1 MFPIRRRV
9 TDDETDSRRCLARM
23 RVRSHTFTS
32 EMAPEPLTSVAVVV
46 RSRPGIAELTHVT
59 DTLSAYLD
67 YSSSLPLA
75 RACALSSVSLL
86 RRVWDISKS
95 AETVVDPWCQPTNS
109 WCPSRMLWS
118 NQFYY
123 QDQFSKGI
131 VEACKHADVGT
142 VQWLVDHFAGCIV
155 PPEAVEAIAQRDKRE
170 ILQLLLKVHEEHKKT
185 SMPGARIQAAK
196 KPHQVKF
203 WESNALVAAATGGHG
218 DLVLWLYREVFHGFY
233 MQSNQE
239 VMDEL
244 ARHGDVDAVRWL
256 VSEGWQPPRLYFAAE
271 GGNIAMVQW
280 LLTQSRDAGKQW
292 ALKNAAAQGHLEI
305 VKLLVSEGMVY
316 LDGEAFYDA
325 AANGHLSVVQWLK
338 ESNLG
343 LKMAYK
349 AMDLAATNGHLEVM
363 QYLHSNCLATC
374 THHTMRKAASNGHLH
389 IVTWLHLQFRGH
401 SSIDLYAAGSKQQ
414 FNTTV
419 MDIAAMNGHLHVM
432 EYLHSSAITMDTLA
446 TDDEEILEKTVP
458 ICTSA
463 SVQFAAAGGHLEV
476 LKWLHENCWT
486 EPSVD
491 IMDVAAASGNLE
503 LVKWLHEHAAAKFST
518 AAMDGAAKEGH
529 LAAVKWLHDNSPEGC
544 TVRAIDEAAAMGHL
558 DVVQWLSK
566 NRSEDCST
574 KALDGA
580 TSGDHFD
587 VALLLTVRYPDLG
600 DNADLEFI
608 DNNYIREWME
618 EKYPTHH

>member
-1 MFPIRRRV
+1 
-9 TDDETDSRRCLARM
+9 
-23 RVRSHTFTS
+23 
-32 EMAPEPLTSVAVVV
+32 
-46 RSRPGIAELTHVT
+46 
-59 DTLSAYLD
+59 
-67 YSSSLPLA
+67 
-75 RACALSSVSLL
+75 
-86 RRVWDISKS
+86 
-95 AETVVDPWCQPTNS
+95 
-109 WCPSRMLWS
+109 
-118 NQFYY
+118 
-123 QDQFSKGI
+123 
-131 VEACKHADVGT
+131 
-142 VQWLVDHFAGCIV
+142 
-155 PPEAVEAIAQRDKRE
+155 
-170 ILQLLLKVHEEHKKT
+170 
-185 SMPGARIQAAK
+185 MPGARIQAAK

-203 WESNALVAAATGGHG
+203 WESNALLAAATGGHG

-244 ARHGDVDAVRWL
+244 ARHGDVDA
-256 VSEGWQPPRLYFAAE
+256 PPRLDFAAE

-349 AMDLAATNGHLEVM
+349 AMDLAATNGHLE
-363 QYLHSNCLATC
+363 
-374 THHTMRKAASNGHLH
+374 
-389 IVTWLHLQFRGH
+389 
-401 SSIDLYAAGSKQQ
+401 
-414 FNTTV
+414 
-419 MDIAAMNGHLHVM
+419 
-432 EYLHSSAITMDTLA
+432 
-446 TDDEEILEKTVP
+446 
-458 ICTSA
+458 
-463 SVQFAAAGGHLEV
+463 FAAAGGHLEV

-558 DVVQWLSK
+558 DW
-566 NRSEDCST
+566 RS
-574 KALDGA
+574 L
-580 TSGDHFD
+580 
-587 VALLLTVRYPDLG
+587 
-600 DNADLEFI
+600 
-608 DNNYIREWME
+608 
-618 EKYPTHH
+618 